1 VTFGDDLEKHLSFI
15 VDARRALANLDG
27 AREPSLAPRRRVRCA
42 RLGVSPQRFGIFH
55 PELRREL
62 RAAVDVVT
70 LARPT
75 GVTKTLVMTALA
87 LVARCNC
94 RVGGKHTR
102 RTTNFVKACLAFAH
116 VTIPAVGSDKV
127 WQLHAFLLAG
137 QAALS
142 TGLLSHTDSLLKAS
156 IRPHACQCCHLC
168 TGVKMH

>member
-1 VTFGDDLEKHLSFI
+1 
-15 VDARRALANLDG
+15 
-27 AREPSLAPRRRVRCA
+27 
-42 RLGVSPQRFGIFH
+42 
-55 PELRREL
+55 
-62 RAAVDVVT
+62 VDVVT
-70 LARPT
+70 LARPK

-142 TGLLSHTDSLLKAS
+142 TGLLSQTDSLLKAS
-156 IRPHACQCCHLC
+156 IRPHACRAVSDVLMRRYTDSTQHQC
-168 TGVKMH
+168 TATRFDSPRNP